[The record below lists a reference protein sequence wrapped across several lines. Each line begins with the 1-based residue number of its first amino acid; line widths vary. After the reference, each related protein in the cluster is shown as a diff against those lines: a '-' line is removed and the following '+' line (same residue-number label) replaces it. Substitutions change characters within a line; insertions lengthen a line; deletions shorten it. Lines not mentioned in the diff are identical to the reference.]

1 MNDPFDTLR
10 DQLVHAAERIPA
22 PAARRRRWWRPVWR
36 RHPVALVAAA
46 LVVSGSATA
55 AVVSLTSRS
64 APLTGRVPPVRGPA
78 SPRSLAGLRY
88 EITIFP
94 YIEAGQLGWCTNITY
109 TRHGKLEFGSG
120 ACGGGPSAD
129 RPLFGEILSIDPSP
143 PAGDR
148 VSYVITAPRVAAVHI
163 EHGPTIAARSDPR
176 LPFGFKAVVI
186 LQPST
191 SPPLAIPPPGS
202 SVVAAL
208 PPPPGPDTGRP
219 PATIHPRALIALDRS
234 GRPLVTHR
242 HPRAPRRLP
251 TRFWQ
256 VPQSPARGACAIKA
270 ARLAGLRAMW
280 GSVLIRIPKLRGLDG
295 PAFLSCVDIEYYL
308 GRSALKAAVLLNARA
323 PGRPPAPLPNAAPAR
338 GEPGVVNVRA
348 GSQGDLSARRAGN
361 AWLVVQGG
369 TDVKQRLQ
377 VLRALT
383 VAKIKLG
390 GRKG

>member
-1 MNDPFDTLR
+1 MNDPFDILR
-10 DQLVHAAERIPA
+10 DQLVRAAERTPA
-22 PAARRRRWWRPVWR
+22 RAGRRRQWRLLWR

-46 LVVSGSATA
+46 LVLSGSATA
-55 AVVSLTSRS
+55 AVVSLSSRS
-64 APLTGRVPPVRGPA
+64 APLTGRVPPVRGPT

-94 YIEAGQLGWCTNITY
+94 YIEAGQFGWCTNITY
-109 TRHGKLEFGSG
+109 SRHGKPEFGSG
-120 ACGGGPSAD
+120 GCGDGPSAD
-129 RPLFGEILSIDPSP
+129 RPLFGDIFSSDLSP
-143 PAGDR
+143 PPGDR
-148 VSYVITAPRVAAVHI
+148 VSYVIPAPRVAAVRI
-163 EHGPTIAARSDPR
+163 EQGPTIAARPDAR
-176 LPFGFKAVVI
+176 LPFGLKAVVI
-186 LQPST
+186 LEPAL

-202 SVVAAL
+202 TVAAPL

-219 PATIHPRALIALDRS
+219 PAAIHPRALIALDRS
-234 GRPLVTHR
+234 GRPLVTGM

-256 VPQSPARGACAIKA
+256 VPQPPARGACAIG
-270 ARLAGLRAMW
+270 ARLPGLRAMW
-280 GSVLIRIPKLRGLDG
+280 GSVLTRVPSLRGLDG
-295 PAFLSCVDIEYYL
+295 PAFLSCVDTEYYL
-308 GRSALKAAVLLNARA
+308 GRSALKAAILLNARH
-323 PGRPPAPLPNAAPAR
+323 PGKPAAPLPNAAPAR

-390 GRKG
+390 GSAG